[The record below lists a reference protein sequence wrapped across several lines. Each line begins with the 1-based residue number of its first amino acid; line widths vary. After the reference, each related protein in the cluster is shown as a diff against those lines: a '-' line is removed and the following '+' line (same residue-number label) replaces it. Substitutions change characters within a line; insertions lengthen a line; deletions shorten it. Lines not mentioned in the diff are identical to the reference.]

1 MEKAKNSLLANKKE
15 NTVATTKKPKT
26 VVDLVQ
32 SMQKQFEIALPKHI
46 NSERFVRIAITTIR
60 QNPKLAKCSQE
71 SLLGALMTSAQL
83 GLEPGILGQAY
94 LIPYGN
100 NVQFQIGY
108 KGMIEL
114 LRRSGQL
121 SDIYACE
128 IHKNDDFQITLGL
141 HRDIQHNINFNE
153 DRGEVVGYYAVAVL
167 KDGANSFEFMTKK
180 QVEEHRKKFSKASNN
195 SPWTTDF
202 DEMAKKTVIKKL
214 LKYLPVSVEWLEN
227 ISKDEKVLT
236 VASTSENANMS
247 ELNPIELISEETT
260 EDNSDNIQTID
271 TTTGEVIEED
281 KDENVTSGLFE

>member
-1 MEKAKNSLLANKKE
+1 MEKAKNSLLAKKE
-15 NTVATTKKPKT
+15 NSVATAKKPRT

-46 NSERFVRIAITTIR
+46 NSERFVRIAITSIR

-141 HRDIQHNINFNE
+141 HRDIKHNINFNE

-247 ELNPIELISEETT
+247 ELDPIELISEETT
-260 EDNSDNIQTID
+260 EDNSDDIQTID
-271 TTTGEVIEED
+271 TTTGEVIEN
-281 KDENVTSGLFE
+281 ENVASGLFE

>member
-15 NTVATTKKPKT
+15 NTVATTKKPRT

-46 NSERFVRIAITTIR
+46 NSERFVRIAITSIR

-83 GLEPGILGQAY
+83 GLEPGMLGQAY
-94 LIPYGN
+94 LIPYKD

-141 HRDIQHNINFNE
+141 HRDIKHNINFNE

-180 QVEEHRKKFSKASNN
+180 QVEEHRDKFSKKPNDG
-195 SPWTTDF
+195 PWKNDF
-202 DEMAKKTVIKKL
+202 DEMAKKTVVKKL

-227 ISKDEKVLT
+227 VSKDEKVLT
-236 VASTSENANMS
+236 VATPTQNSNMD
-247 ELNPIELISEETT
+247 ELEPIELNLDEVT
-260 EDNSDNIQTID
+260 EDNSDNIQTVD
-271 TTTGEVIEED
+271 WSTGEVIE
-281 KDENVTSGLFE
+281 DEKEVEKSE

>member
-1 MEKAKNSLLANKKE
+1 MEKAKNSLLAKKE
-15 NTVATTKKPKT
+15 NSVATATAKKPRT

-46 NSERFVRIAITTIR
+46 NSERFVRIAITSIR

-94 LIPYGN
+94 LIPYKD

-128 IHKNDDFQITLGL
+128 IRKNDDFQITLGL
-141 HRDIQHNINFNE
+141 HRDIKHNINFNE
-153 DRGEVVGYYAVAVL
+153 NRGEVVGYYAVAVL

-180 QVEEHRKKFSKASNN
+180 QVEEHRDKFSKTANTG
-195 SPWTTDF
+195 PWKTDF
-202 DEMAKKTVIKKL
+202 DEMAKKTVVKKL

-227 ISKDEKVLT
+227 VSKDEKVLT
-236 VASTSENANMS
+236 VPTSSQNSNMDDL
-247 ELNPIELISEETT
+247 EPIEIVSDETI
-260 EDNSDNIQTID
+260 EDNSNVDSS
-271 TTTGEVIEED
+271 TGEIIEE
-281 KDENVTSGLFE
+281 KKEEVKESE

>member
-1 MEKAKNSLLANKKE
+1 MEKAKNSLLAKKE
-15 NTVATTKKPKT
+15 NSVATAKKPRT

-46 NSERFVRIAITTIR
+46 NSERFVRIAITSIR

-128 IHKNDDFQITLGL
+128 IHENDDFQITLGL
-141 HRDIQHNINFNE
+141 HRDIKHNINFNE

-180 QVEEHRKKFSKASNN
+180 QVEEHRDKFSKTANTG
-195 SPWTTDF
+195 PWKTDF

-227 ISKDEKVLT
+227 VSKDEKVLT
-236 VASTSENANMS
+236 VATPTQNANMDDL
-247 ELNPIELISEETT
+247 EPVELIPEETI
-260 EDNSDNIQTID
+260 EEINEE
-271 TTTGEVIEED
+271 TGEIVENNN
-281 KDENVTSGLFE
+281 NVTASLFEKE

>member
-1 MEKAKNSLLANKKE
+1 MEKAKNSLLAKKE
-15 NTVATTKKPKT
+15 NSVATAKKPRT

-46 NSERFVRIAITTIR
+46 NSERFVRIAITSIR

-128 IHKNDDFQITLGL
+128 IRKNDDFQITLGL
-141 HRDIQHNINFNE
+141 HRDIKHNINFNE

-180 QVEEHRKKFSKASNN
+180 QVEEHRKKFSKTGDT
-195 SPWTTDF
+195 SPWGTDF

-214 LKYLPVSVEWLEN
+214 LKYLPVSVE
-227 ISKDEKVLT
+227 SVSYTHLT
-236 VASTSENANMS
+236 
-247 ELNPIELISEETT
+247 LPTT
-260 EDNSDNIQTID
+260 ER
-271 TTTGEVIEED
+271 V
-281 KDENVTSGLFE
+281 

>member
-1 MEKAKNSLLANKKE
+1 MEKAKNSLLAKKE
-15 NTVATTKKPKT
+15 NSVATATAKKPRT

-46 NSERFVRIAITTIR
+46 NSERFVRIAITSIR

-94 LIPYGN
+94 LIPYKD

-128 IHKNDDFQITLGL
+128 IRKNDDFQITLGL
-141 HRDIQHNINFNE
+141 HRDIKHNINFNE
-153 DRGEVVGYYAVAVL
+153 NRGEVVGYYAVAVL

-180 QVEEHRKKFSKASNN
+180 QVEEHRDKFSKKPNDG
-195 SPWTTDF
+195 PWKNDF
-202 DEMAKKTVIKKL
+202 DEMAKKTVVKKL

-236 VASTSENANMS
+236 VATPSQNSNMDDL
-247 ELNPIELISEETT
+247 EPVELIPEETI
-260 EDNSDNIQTID
+260 EEINEE
-271 TTTGEVIEED
+271 TGEIVENNN
-281 KDENVTSGLFE
+281 NVTASLFEKE

>member
-1 MEKAKNSLLANKKE
+1 MEKAKNSLLAKKE
-15 NTVATTKKPKT
+15 NSVATATAKKPRT

-46 NSERFVRIAITTIR
+46 NSERFVRIAITSIR

-94 LIPYGN
+94 LIPYKD

-141 HRDIQHNINFNE
+141 HRDIKHNINFNE

-180 QVEEHRKKFSKASNN
+180 QVEEHRDKFSKKPNDG
-195 SPWTTDF
+195 PWKNDF
-202 DEMAKKTVIKKL
+202 DEMAKKTVVKKL

-227 ISKDEKVLT
+227 VSKDEKVLT
-236 VASTSENANMS
+236 VATSSQNSNMDDL
-247 ELNPIELISEETT
+247 EPVELISEETI
-260 EDNSDNIQTID
+260 EEINEE
-271 TTTGEVIEED
+271 TGEIVENNN
-281 KDENVTSGLFE
+281 NVTASLFEKE

>member
-1 MEKAKNSLLANKKE
+1 MEKAKNSLLAKKE
-15 NTVATTKKPKT
+15 NSVATAKKPRT

-46 NSERFVRIAITTIR
+46 NSERFVRIAITSIR

-94 LIPYGN
+94 LIPYKD

-128 IHKNDDFQITLGL
+128 IRENDDFQITLGL
-141 HRDIQHNINFNE
+141 HRDIKHNINFNE

-180 QVEEHRKKFSKASNN
+180 QVEEHRDKFSKTSTNT
-195 SPWTTDF
+195 SPWKTDF

-227 ISKDEKVLT
+227 VSKDEKVLT
-236 VASTSENANMS
+236 VATPSQNANMD
-247 ELNPIELISEETT
+247 ELEPIELNLDEVT
-260 EDNSDNIQTID
+260 EDNSDNIQTLD
-271 TTTGEVIEED
+271 WSTGEVIEDRKEVE
-281 KDENVTSGLFE
+281 KSE

>member
-128 IHKNDDFQITLGL
+128 IRKNDDFQITLGL
-141 HRDIQHNINFNE
+141 HRDIKHNINFNE

-180 QVEEHRKKFSKASNN
+180 QVEEHRDKFSKAGDN
-195 SPWTTDF
+195 SPWKTDF

-227 ISKDEKVLT
+227 VSKDEKVLT
-236 VASTSENANMS
+236 VATPTQNSNMDDL
-247 ELNPIELISEETT
+247 EPIELISEETI
-260 EDNSDNIQTID
+260 EEINEE
-271 TTTGEVIEED
+271 TGEIVENNN
-281 KDENVTSGLFE
+281 NVTASLFEKE

>member
-1 MEKAKNSLLANKKE
+1 MEKAKNSLLAKKE
-15 NTVATTKKPKT
+15 NSVATAKKPRT

-46 NSERFVRIAITTIR
+46 NSERFVRIAITSIR

-94 LIPYGN
+94 LIPYKD

-141 HRDIQHNINFNE
+141 HRDIKHNINFNE

-180 QVEEHRKKFSKASNN
+180 QVEEHRDKFSKTANTG
-195 SPWTTDF
+195 PWKTDF

-227 ISKDEKVLT
+227 VSKDEKVLT
-236 VASTSENANMS
+236 VPTSSQNSNMDDL
-247 ELNPIELISEETT
+247 EPVELIPEETI
-260 EDNSDNIQTID
+260 EEINEE
-271 TTTGEVIEED
+271 TGEIVENNN
-281 KDENVTSGLFE
+281 NVTASLFEKE

>member
-1 MEKAKNSLLANKKE
+1 MEKAKNSLLAKKE
-15 NTVATTKKPKT
+15 NSVATATAKKPRT

-46 NSERFVRIAITTIR
+46 NSKRFVRIAITSIR

-128 IHKNDDFQITLGL
+128 IRKNDDFQITLGL
-141 HRDIQHNINFNE
+141 HRDIKHNINFNE

-180 QVEEHRKKFSKASNN
+180 QVEEHRKKFSKTGDT
-195 SPWTTDF
+195 SPWATDF

-227 ISKDEKVLT
+227 VSKDEKVLT
-236 VASTSENANMS
+236 VATPSENSNMDDL
-247 ELNPIELISEETT
+247 EPVELIPEETI
-260 EDNSDNIQTID
+260 EEINEE
-271 TTTGEVIEED
+271 TGEIVENNN
-281 KDENVTSGLFE
+281 NVTASLFEKE

>member
-1 MEKAKNSLLANKKE
+1 
-15 NTVATTKKPKT
+15 
-26 VVDLVQ
+26 
-32 SMQKQFEIALPKHI
+32 
-46 NSERFVRIAITTIR
+46 
-60 QNPKLAKCSQE
+60 
-71 SLLGALMTSAQL
+71 MTSAQL

-128 IHKNDDFQITLGL
+128 IRKNDDFQITLGL
-141 HRDIQHNINFNE
+141 HRDIKHNINFNE

-180 QVEEHRKKFSKASNN
+180 QVEEHRKKFSKTGDT
-195 SPWTTDF
+195 SPWATDF

-227 ISKDEKVLT
+227 VSKDEKVLT
-236 VASTSENANMS
+236 VATPSQNSNMDDL
-247 ELNPIELISEETT
+247 EPIEIVSDETI
-260 EDNSDNIQTID
+260 EDNSNVDSS
-271 TTTGEVIEED
+271 TGEIIEE
-281 KDENVTSGLFE
+281 KKEEVKESE

>member
-15 NTVATTKKPKT
+15 NTVVTTKKPRT

-128 IHKNDDFQITLGL
+128 IRKNDDFQITLGL
-141 HRDIQHNINFNE
+141 HRDIKHNINFNE

-180 QVEEHRKKFSKASNN
+180 QVEEHRDKFSKTANTG
-195 SPWTTDF
+195 PWKTDF

-227 ISKDEKVLT
+227 VSKDEKVLT
-236 VASTSENANMS
+236 VATPTQNANMDDL
-247 ELNPIELISEETT
+247 EPVELIPEETI
-260 EDNSDNIQTID
+260 EEINEE
-271 TTTGEVIEED
+271 TGEIVENNN
-281 KDENVTSGLFE
+281 NVTASLFEKE

>member
-1 MEKAKNSLLANKKE
+1 MEKAKNSLLAKKE
-15 NTVATTKKPKT
+15 NSVATATAKKPRT

-46 NSERFVRIAITTIR
+46 NSERFVRIAITSIR

-94 LIPYGN
+94 LIPYKD

-128 IHKNDDFQITLGL
+128 IRKNDDFQITLGL
-141 HRDIQHNINFNE
+141 HRDIKHNINFNE

-180 QVEEHRKKFSKASNN
+180 QVEEHRDKFSKTANTG
-195 SPWTTDF
+195 PWKTDF
-202 DEMAKKTVIKKL
+202 DEMAKKTVVKKL

-227 ISKDEKVLT
+227 VSKDEKVLT
-236 VASTSENANMS
+236 VPTSSQNSNMDDL
-247 ELNPIELISEETT
+247 EPIEIVSDETI
-260 EDNSDNIQTID
+260 EDNSNVDSS
-271 TTTGEVIEED
+271 TGEIIEE
-281 KDENVTSGLFE
+281 KKEEVKESE

>member
-1 MEKAKNSLLANKKE
+1 MEKAKNSLLAKKE
-15 NTVATTKKPKT
+15 NSVATAKKPRT

-46 NSERFVRIAITTIR
+46 NSERFVRIAITSIR

-94 LIPYGN
+94 LIPYKD

-128 IHKNDDFQITLGL
+128 IRKNDDFQITLGL
-141 HRDIQHNINFNE
+141 HRDIKHNINFNE

-180 QVEEHRKKFSKASNN
+180 QVEEHRKKFSKAGNN
-195 SPWTTDF
+195 SPWETDF

-227 ISKDEKVLT
+227 VSKDEKVLT
-236 VASTSENANMS
+236 VATPSQNSNMD
-247 ELNPIELISEETT
+247 ELEPIELIPEETI
-260 EDNSDNIQTID
+260 EEINEE
-271 TTTGEVIEED
+271 TGEIVENNN
-281 KDENVTSGLFE
+281 NVTASLFEKE

>member
-1 MEKAKNSLLANKKE
+1 MEKAKNSLLAKKE
-15 NTVATTKKPKT
+15 NSVATAKKPRI

-46 NSERFVRIAITTIR
+46 NSERFVRIAITSIR

-128 IHKNDDFQITLGL
+128 IRKNDDFQITLGL
-141 HRDIQHNINFNE
+141 HRDN
-153 DRGEVVGYYAVAVL
+153 L
-167 KDGANSFEFMTKK
+167 
-180 QVEEHRKKFSKASNN
+180 KASFN
-195 SPWTTDF
+195 F
-202 DEMAKKTVIKKL
+202 
-214 LKYLPVSVEWLEN
+214 YYCR
-227 ISKDEKVLT
+227 
-236 VASTSENANMS
+236 
-247 ELNPIELISEETT
+247 
-260 EDNSDNIQTID
+260 
-271 TTTGEVIEED
+271 
-281 KDENVTSGLFE
+281 

>member
-1 MEKAKNSLLANKKE
+1 MEKAKNSLLAKKE
-15 NTVATTKKPKT
+15 NSVATAKKPRT

-46 NSERFVRIAITTIR
+46 NSERFVRIAITSIR

-94 LIPYGN
+94 LIPYKD

-141 HRDIQHNINFNE
+141 HRDIKHNINFNE

-180 QVEEHRKKFSKASNN
+180 QVEEHRDKFSKTANTG
-195 SPWTTDF
+195 PWKTDF

-227 ISKDEKVLT
+227 VSKDEKVLT
-236 VASTSENANMS
+236 VATPSQNSNMDDL
-247 ELNPIELISEETT
+247 EPIEIVSDETI
-260 EDNSDNIQTID
+260 EDNSNVDSS
-271 TTTGEVIEED
+271 TGEIIEE
-281 KDENVTSGLFE
+281 KKEEVKESE

>member
-1 MEKAKNSLLANKKE
+1 MEKAKNTLLAKKE
-15 NTVATTKKPKT
+15 NTVVTTKKPRT

-83 GLEPGILGQAY
+83 GLEPGMLGQAY
-94 LIPYGN
+94 LIPYKD

-128 IHKNDDFQITLGL
+128 IRKNDDFQITLGL
-141 HRDIQHNINFNE
+141 HRDIKHNINFNE

-180 QVEEHRKKFSKASNN
+180 QVEEHRDKFSKKPNDG
-195 SPWTTDF
+195 PWKNDF

-214 LKYLPVSVEWLEN
+214 LKYLPVSVEWLES

-236 VASTSENANMS
+236 VATPSENSNMDDLES
-247 ELNPIELISEETT
+247 VELIPEETI
-260 EDNSDNIQTID
+260 EEINEE
-271 TTTGEVIEED
+271 TGEIVENNN
-281 KDENVTSGLFE
+281 NVTASLFEKE